1 MKYKLAIFDF
11 DGTLADSFP
20 FFLNTVNELADAHK
34 FRRVDIADIEIL
46 RRYSAR
52 NMLNHLGLPFWK
64 IPVVGRSFKAIMAKK
79 IDQVPLFAGVE
90 DMLHALSRN
99 GVVLSLVTSNSY
111 ENVRR
116 ILHPKNMDL
125 MVYHQCGTSLFGKPS
140 RLKSI
145 LRKTGIP
152 RSEAIYIGDE
162 IRDLEAAHNEN
173 IHFGAVS
180 WGYTRADALI
190 EYSPT
195 EIFSC
200 MDEIVKKIS
209 QQNAP
214 ADAPNDGA
222 PLS

>member
-1 MKYKLAIFDF
+1 MYRAILPWHSDVRISEPAQESKVLGKRTPYKQMKYKLAI
-11 DGTLADSFP
+11 
-20 FFLNTVNELADAHK
+20 
-34 FRRVDIADIEIL
+34 
-46 RRYSAR
+46 
-52 NMLNHLGLPFWK
+52 
-64 IPVVGRSFKAIMAKK
+64 
-79 IDQVPLFAGVE
+79 
-90 DMLHALSRN
+90 
-99 GVVLSLVTSNSY
+99 VVLSLVTSNSY

-116 ILHPKNMDL
+116 ILNPKNMDL
-125 MVYHQCGTSLFGKPS
+125 MVHHQCGTSLFGKPS
-140 RLKSI
+140 RLRNI
-145 LRKTGIP
+145 LRKTGIH

-162 IRDLEAAHNEN
+162 IRDLEAANTEN

-200 MDEIVKKIS
+200 MDEIVKKIA

-214 ADAPNDGA
+214 TDAPNDGA